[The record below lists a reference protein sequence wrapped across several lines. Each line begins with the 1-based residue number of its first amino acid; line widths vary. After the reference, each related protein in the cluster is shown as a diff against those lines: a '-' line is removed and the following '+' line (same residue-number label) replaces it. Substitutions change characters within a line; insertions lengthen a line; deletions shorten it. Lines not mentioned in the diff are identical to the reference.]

1 MNIGFSTL
9 ALFMKPI
16 DEMLNI
22 AKKAVKTYLETGEQI
37 LVPEDCPEE
46 LKEKLGVFVTLNKN
60 NQLRGCIGY
69 PEPIES
75 AIQAT
80 ISVAIAAASEDPRF
94 PQVIPEE
101 YDNLEFEVT
110 ILTKPQLM
118 EIAHPSEYLNN
129 IKIGK
134 DGLMIKKG
142 YSKGLLLPQVATEN
156 NFDVETFLEHTCMKA
171 GISADSYLDES
182 CDVYTFQGQIFK

>member
-1 MNIGFSTL
+1 MDMSQRH
-9 ALFMKPI
+9 
-16 DEMLNI
+16 
-22 AKKAVKTYLETGEQI
+22 V
-37 LVPEDCPEE
+37 
-46 LKEKLGVFVTLNKN
+46 
-60 NQLRGCIGY
+60 
-69 PEPIES
+69 
-75 AIQAT
+75 
-80 ISVAIAAASEDPRF
+80 
-94 PQVIPEE
+94 
-101 YDNLEFEVT
+101 
-110 ILTKPQLM
+110 
-118 EIAHPSEYLNN
+118 

>member
-110 ILTKPQLM
+110 VLTKPQLM